1 MIRGA
6 TKGNGCQPTL
16 APASLPRGRGAYQ
29 VDGRD
34 GPVHVDD
41 VIPVEPG
48 ELVYIEVSIRRVGAG
63 TIVHPFVLQEPTSVL
78 RIFSHV
84 LERDDETENDS
95 DE

>member
-1 MIRGA
+1 MEPS
-6 TKGNGCQPTL
+6 TT
-16 APASLPRGRGAYQ
+16 
-29 VDGRD
+29 
-34 GPVHVDD
+34 DD

-48 ELVYIEVSIRRVGAG
+48 ELVDIEVSIRRVRAG
-63 TIVHPFVLQEPTSVL
+63 TIVHPFILRKPTSVL